1 MSLRLV
7 HVTLDEANAFV
18 EQHHRH
24 HDARLGHRFSVGAAL
39 DGRLVGVAIVGR
51 PVARR
56 LDQRLI
62 VEVNR
67 CCTDGT
73 KNACS
78 FLYGAVA
85 RAAQNMGFYAALTYT
100 LDEEGGA
107 SLRALGW
114 WGEPALDLTK
124 TWHTPSDSRR
134 IGGIAKPKW
143 RWVRFLSEWP
153 EWVPADGDGQ
163 AVSQLALL

>member
-7 HVTLDEANAFV
+7 PVTLEEANAFV
-18 EQHHRH
+18 RQHHRH
-24 HDARLGHRFSVGAAL
+24 HDARLGHRFSIGAT
-39 DGRLVGVAIVGR
+39 DGKRLVGVAIVGR

-56 LDQRLI
+56 LDQRLV

-73 KNACS
+73 RNACS
-78 FLYGAVA
+78 FLYGAAA
-85 RAAQNMGFYAALTYT
+85 RAAQNMGFAAILTYT

-114 WGEPALDLTK
+114 WGEPAPGLAR
-124 TWHTPSDSRR
+124 TWTTPSDARR
-134 IGGIAKPKW
+134 VGGIAKPKW
-143 RWVRFLSEWP
+143 RWVRLFSEWP
-153 EWVPADGDGQ
+153 EWVPDEEL
-163 AVSQLALL
+163 SPETQLALL